1 MNQLLKHNESLRNLI
16 TSNIE
21 TLGNLKNAIDLDTID
36 TVLRECLSI
45 EEMRDAGSFFTG
57 QALATKAV
65 NALGKIGLTSKVLD
79 PTCGVG
85 NLLIEVTR
93 KLKIKKTLTS
103 TLKFWGSVLYGYD
116 IHESFIEAAKLRI
129 IIEALSRGS
138 KNNCDLEEAMNYL
151 DNIQTRDA
159 LLLTEHE
166 LTEITHTVMNPPF
179 TVWPS
184 PQEEFWKKGKVNA
197 AGIIFNKYLNIL
209 PNNCVI
215 SAILPDVLRSGSRYT
230 DFRIAVDGKI
240 TGTCDIWGAFNKKTL
255 VDVFLLYGVKNNQNL
270 KKISWF
276 KEESS
281 LQTISDGYDVC
292 VGPLV
297 AYRTPE
303 EGDLHPYFHMRN
315 TLSWETITSI
325 SEKRRFTGKVIP
337 SPFILVKRTSSASDR
352 QRVKATII
360 NISEASAIENHMI
373 VIKPKSGKLSD
384 CKALLKV
391 LKSNKTNDFLNDR
404 IRLRHLTVSAI
415 KEIPLA

>member
-65 NALGKIGLTSKVLD
+65 DALGKFGSTSKILD

-85 NLLIEVTR
+85 NLLIEATR

-103 TLKFWGSVLYGYD
+103 TLKFWGGILYGYD

-129 IIEALSRGS
+129 IIEALSRGA
-138 KNNCDLEEAMNYL
+138 KNNCDLDEAIDYL

-166 LTEITHTVMNPPF
+166 LTEITHAVMNPPF

-209 PNNCVI
+209 PKGCVI
-215 SAILPDVLRSGSRYT
+215 SAILPDVLRSGSRYS
-230 DFRIAVDGKI
+230 DFRISTDGKL
-240 TGTCDIWGAFNKKTL
+240 TATCDIWGAFNKKTL
-255 VDVFLLYGVKNNQNL
+255 VDVFLLHGVKNNKST
-270 KKISWF
+270 KKIAWF
-276 KEESS
+276 KEECS
-281 LQTISDGYDVC
+281 LQTISDNYDVC

-315 TLSWETITSI
+315 ASSWETITSI
-325 SEKRRFTGKVIP
+325 SEKRRFTGKVIT
-337 SPFILVKRTSSASDR
+337 SPFILVKRTSSASDS

-360 NISEASAIENHMI
+360 NLPVASAIENHMI

-384 CKALLKV
+384 CKVLLKI
-391 LKSNKTNDFLNDR
+391 LKSNKTNNFLNDR
-404 IRLRHLTVSAI
+404 IRLRHLTVKAI
-415 KEIPLA
+415 KEIPII